1 MAGVELQSRSVV
13 VDVEEPAEFPRASEP
28 SPDPL
33 LELYHPLAALAIDDP
48 LPVAQSPV
56 IVVDISDDSEEQAS
70 IAESPADE
78 PLFVTLDDPPVRDRP
93 ASPTRESHVDTGN
106 WSHLQRVECK
116 QWSHLQ

>member
-1 MAGVELQSRSVV
+1 MWRNQ
-13 VDVEEPAEFPRASEP
+13 PFPEASEP
-28 SPDPL
+28 SPHPL